1 MKSLGVG
8 HNPIG
13 HMFFIRRKKVIGTY
27 KEENWKRHGKT
38 TCQSN
43 APSHLDPEVLSPR
56 TSEYDHFFEI
66 RPLKKC

>member
-27 KEENWKRHGKT
+27 NGRKLEETWE
-38 TCQSN
+38 
-43 APSHLDPEVLSPR
+43 DYLSVECPIPFR
-56 TSEYDHFFEI
+56 SRSSIPQDLRI
-66 RPLKKC
+66 